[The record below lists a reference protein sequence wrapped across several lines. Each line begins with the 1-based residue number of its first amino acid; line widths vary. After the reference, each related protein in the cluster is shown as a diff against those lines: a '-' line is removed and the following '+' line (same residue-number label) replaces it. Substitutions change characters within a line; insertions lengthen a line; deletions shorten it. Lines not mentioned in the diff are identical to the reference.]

1 MLKALRIDSVRG
13 RLTLF
18 YVSVLAVALVIVG
31 ALIYV
36 LLARALFV
44 RVDDNLLAGVGIA
57 ATSLSNDLEEGQDY
71 EDAARSTVAEQA
83 SAAQMLAIYDRKGRL
98 LAESGRDS
106 DLEIP
111 LPQVDGVPDSNALL
125 QTVLERDG
133 DDRHRLAF
141 RRVSL
146 PAAEYIVVA
155 GADLEPIDAEVA
167 FLRRILGYVVPIA
180 LVIAALG
187 GSFLARKSLSP
198 VVAMADRARR
208 IGVEN
213 LSERLPVANPR
224 DELGHLA
231 ETFNELLARLETS
244 LIQQRQFMADASHE
258 LRTPVTTTRTAA
270 AVALQQSHR
279 DEADYRD
286 TLKIVEEQAVR
297 LSRVVDD
304 MFTLARADAGNYP
317 VRTTP
322 MYLDEVIDEVV
333 RAARVVAGTKGVSVE
348 THVVASAVFAGDEEL
363 IRRMVANLVNN
374 AVRHTPDGTTVRVE
388 LDETDSGYA
397 IAVKDQGPGI
407 APDIRTQIFER
418 FFREDVSRRRSAQ
431 DGAGLGLALARW
443 IARAHGGDVVLARSS
458 HSGSTFV
465 ISLPPSRNVSTPD
478 VAPQATST

>member
-1 MLKALRIDSVRG
+1 MLKALKIESVRG

-18 YVSVLAVALVIVG
+18 YVSVLAVALAIVC

-44 RVDDNLLAGVGIA
+44 RVDETLLAGVGIA

-71 EDAARSTVAEQA
+71 DDAARSTVGEQA
-83 SAAQMLAIYDRKGRL
+83 SEAQMLAVYDGGGRL
-98 LAESGRDS
+98 LAESGRDP
-106 DLEIP
+106 DLEITLP
-111 LPQVDGVPDSNALL
+111 LHDTIPDREALL
-125 QTVLERDG
+125 QTVVERDG
-133 DDRHRLAF
+133 DDRHRLAL

-146 PAAEYIVVA
+146 PGAEYIVVA
-155 GADLEPIDAEVA
+155 GADLDPMDEELV
-167 FLRRILGYVVPIA
+167 FLRGILGYVVPIA
-180 LVIAALG
+180 LLIAALG
-187 GSFLARKSLSP
+187 GSFLARQSLSP

-231 ETFNELLARLETS
+231 ETFNELLARLEAS
-244 LIQQRQFMADASHE
+244 LLLQRQFMADASHE
-258 LRTPVTTTRTAA
+258 LRTPVATTRTAA
-270 AVALQQSHR
+270 AVALQQRHR
-279 DEADYRD
+279 DEAEYRD

-317 VRTTP
+317 VRMTP

-333 RAARVVAGTKGVSVE
+333 RAARVVAGTKNVAVE
-348 THVVASAVFAGDEEL
+348 TMMVASAAFTGDEEL
-363 IRRMVANLVNN
+363 IRRMVANLVDN
-374 AVRHTPDGTTVRVE
+374 AVRHTPDGSTVRVE

-397 IAVKDQGPGI
+397 VAVKDQGPGI
-407 APDIRTQIFER
+407 PPDVRSQIFER
-418 FFREDVSRRRSAQ
+418 FFRADVSRRRSAR

-443 IARAHGGDVVLARSS
+443 IARAHDGDVVLARSS
-458 HSGSTFV
+458 PSGSTFV
-465 ISLPPSRNVSTPD
+465 ISLPVRG
-478 VAPQATST
+478 

>member
-1 MLKALRIDSVRG
+1 MLKALKIESVRG

-18 YVSVLAVALVIVG
+18 YVSVLAVALVIVCV
-31 ALIYV
+31 LIYV

-44 RVDDNLLAGVGIA
+44 RVDENLLAGVGIA

-71 EDAARSTVAEQA
+71 QDAARSTVAEQA
-83 SAAQMLAIYDRKGRL
+83 SAAQMLAVYDGKGRL
-98 LAESGRDS
+98 LAESRRDP
-106 DLEIP
+106 DLEIT
-111 LPQVDGVPDSNALL
+111 LPPIDALPDRDALL
-125 QTVLERDG
+125 ETVLESDG

-146 PAAEYIVVA
+146 PEAEYIVVV
-155 GADLEPIDAEVA
+155 GADLEPIDEELE
-167 FLRRILGYVVPIA
+167 FLRGILGYVVPIA

-187 GSFLARKSLSP
+187 GSFLARKSLAP
-198 VVAMADRARR
+198 VVAMAGRARR

-231 ETFNELLARLETS
+231 ETFNELLGRLEAS
-244 LIQQRQFMADASHE
+244 LIQHRQFMADASHE

-270 AVALQQSHR
+270 AVALQQQHR
-279 DEADYRD
+279 DEAEYRD
-286 TLKIVEEQAVR
+286 TLKIVEEQAER

-317 VRTTP
+317 VRRTP
-322 MYLDEVIDEVV
+322 MYLDEVIDEVI
-333 RAARVVAGTKGVSVE
+333 RAARVVAGTKSVSVDAN
-348 THVVASAVFAGDEEL
+348 VVASAAFTGDEEL
-363 IRRMVANLVNN
+363 IRRMVANLVDN

-388 LDETDSGYA
+388 LDETDTGYA

-407 APDIRTQIFER
+407 PADIRAQIFER
-418 FFREDVSRRRSAQ
+418 FFRADTSRRRSAQ

-458 HSGSTFV
+458 PSGSTFV
-465 ISLPPSRNVSTPD
+465 ASLPDRG
-478 VAPQATST
+478 